1 MTKVV
6 RVIARLNVGG
16 PARHVQ
22 LLSEGLEAYGF
33 ETVLASGGLGPGET
47 ELDTGRATRRVRVGG
62 LGRRV
67 SPLHDARALAGLI
80 EVFRREQP
88 TIVHTH
94 TAKAGA
100 LGRIAA
106 RLTGVPI
113 VVHTFHGHVLSDYF
127 APLTSNLV
135 TLAERG
141 LSRLTQRVVTISPA
155 LRDELA
161 DRYQV
166 APREQIE
173 VIPLGR
179 DLTPFQAPTKGRLRA
194 ELGLPDDAFV
204 IAAVGR
210 LVPIKD
216 FSALVAAFS
225 RLAHD
230 DPSLHLVFVG
240 DGPERGRLEAAVPP
254 AFARRVRFLGWRADL
269 PEVYADADLMALS
282 SKNEGTP
289 LTIVEAFASGCPVV
303 STAVGGVADMF
314 RPAPGPRVAGP
325 GVTHC
330 KEGALARK
338 GDLDALTAAL
348 AFVRR
353 DGHARR
359 AMQAAA
365 REASQRYSAERL
377 LDDTASL
384 YARLL
389 EEVGMPAPEARAR
402 PTEQR
407 LTPPA
412 AVRLPA

>member
-1 MTKVV
+1 LTKVL

-22 LLSEGLEAYGF
+22 LLSQGLEAYGF
-33 ETVLASGGLGPGET
+33 ETVLASGGIGPGEA
-47 ELDTGRATRRVRVGG
+47 ELDAGFSARRVRVGG

-80 EVFRREQP
+80 DVFRREKP

-100 LGRIAA
+100 LGRVAA

-127 APLTSNLV
+127 TPLTSSLV
-135 TLAERG
+135 TFAERG
-141 LSRLTQRVVTISPA
+141 LSKLTQRVVTISPS
-155 LRDELA
+155 LRDDLA
-161 DRYQV
+161 GRYRV
-166 APREQIE
+166 APRDQIE

-179 DLTPFQAPTKGRLRA
+179 DLTPFVGAPKGQLRA
-194 ELGLPDDAFV
+194 ELGLPQDAFV
-204 IAAVGR
+204 VTAVGR
-210 LVPIKD
+210 LVEIKD
-216 FSALVAAFS
+216 FSALIAAWA
-225 RLAHD
+225 RLARS

-240 DGPERGRLEAAVPP
+240 DGPQRPALEAAVP
-254 AFARRVRFLGWRADL
+254 AELAGRVRFLGWRRDL
-269 PEVYADADLMALS
+269 PQIYADSDVMALS

-303 STAVGGVADMF
+303 STAVGGVPDMF
-314 RPAPGPRVAGP
+314 RPWPGAGGVAP
-325 GVTHC
+325 GVTRC
-330 KEGALARK
+330 QEGALARK
-338 GDLDALTAAL
+338 GDLEALTAAL

-365 REASQRYSAERL
+365 RESSLRYGAG
-377 LDDTASL
+377 
-384 YARLL
+384 RLL
-389 EEVGMPAPEARAR
+389 EDTAGLYRRLLSEAGLPLPAEAAGEGH
-402 PTEQR
+402 PV
-407 LTPPA
+407 L
-412 AVRLPA
+412 RLPA

>member
-22 LLSEGLEAYGF
+22 LLSRGLEAYGF
-33 ETVLASGGLGPGET
+33 ETVLASGGVGRGER
-47 ELDTGRATRRVRVGG
+47 ELDLGGCRRVRVGG
-62 LGRRV
+62 LGRNV

-80 EVFRREQP
+80 DVFRRERP

-100 LGRIAA
+100 LGRVAA

-127 APLTSNLV
+127 APLTSGLV

-141 LSRLTQRVVTISPA
+141 LSRLTQRVITISPG
-155 LRDELA
+155 LRDELVE
-161 DRYQV
+161 RYQV
-166 APREQIE
+166 ARPEQVE

-179 DLTPFQAPTKGRLRA
+179 DLTPFAQVERGALRA
-194 ELGLPDDAFV
+194 ELGIPQDAFV

-210 LVPIKD
+210 LVEIKD
-216 FSALVAAFS
+216 FGALLTAFA
-225 RLAHD
+225 RLAQD
-230 DPSLHLVFVG
+230 DPSLVLLFVG
-240 DGPERGRLEAAVPP
+240 DGPERARLEAAVPAP
-254 AFARRVRFLGWRADL
+254 LAGRVRFLGWRRDL
-269 PEVYADADLMALS
+269 PQVYADADLMALS

-303 STAVGGVADMF
+303 STAVGGVPDMF
-314 RPAPGPRVAGP
+314 RPLPVAAAAP
-325 GVTHC
+325 GVTLC
-330 KEGALARK
+330 REGALARK

-348 AFVRR
+348 AAVRQGGR
-353 DGHARR
+353 ERK

-365 REASQRYSAERL
+365 REASARYAAPRL
-377 LDDTASL
+377 LADTADL
-384 YARLL
+384 YRRLL
-389 EEVGMPAPEARAR
+389 TEAGLPAPAALD
-402 PTEQR
+402 TA
-407 LTPPA
+407 PPA
-412 AVRLPA
+412 AALRQPA